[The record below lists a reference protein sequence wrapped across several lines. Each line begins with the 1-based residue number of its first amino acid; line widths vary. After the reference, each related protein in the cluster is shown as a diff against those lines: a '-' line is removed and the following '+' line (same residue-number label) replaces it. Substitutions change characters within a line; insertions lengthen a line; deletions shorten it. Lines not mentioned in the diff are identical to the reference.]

1 MRQVGGFLHTCPP
14 ISTNKTDR
22 HDITELLLKVALNTI
37 KEANLV
43 EVSYICLIIHPVLYL
58 IERGALAIEGKY
70 LANVITDAA
79 WSAPHH
85 NGVEIASHWDIYIR
99 WKSDKHTKTYSG
111 GIEIFSLLVVIP
123 VMDQTK
129 YGPDTHMILKF
140 KLFVFIL
147 IFIYIYKNVVKNPF
161 CSFFNNF
168 FYIYR
173 GGRAVR
179 FKDNNAHTHSVNVR
193 ICYSNC
199 YQSTLAPEII
209 KNFNLR

>member
-1 MRQVGGFLHTCPP
+1 LRQVGGFLHTCPP

-85 NGVEIASHWDIYIR
+85 NGVEIASH
-99 WKSDKHTKTYSG
+99 
-111 GIEIFSLLVVIP
+111 
-123 VMDQTK
+123 
-129 YGPDTHMILKF
+129 
-140 KLFVFIL
+140 
-147 IFIYIYKNVVKNPF
+147 
-161 CSFFNNF
+161 
-168 FYIYR
+168 
-173 GGRAVR
+173 
-179 FKDNNAHTHSVNVR
+179 
-193 ICYSNC
+193 
-199 YQSTLAPEII
+199 
-209 KNFNLR
+209 